1 MVKTFKLEILASDHV
16 FYSGECDELIFPGQ
30 DGSFGILPNHQ
41 PMITCLN
48 AGELRFRTGDQWHYA
63 VVSDGF
69 VEIMPSYVT
78 LLADTVERPEE
89 IDEKRA
95 RAPGATAGQPRKRAP
110 AGRSEKPGSA
120 LDQAVGQAGGK
131 ITHLIA
137 QLAQRGLGLTPQ
149 TAAGVGQDVAGA
161 LLGRA
166 HDALLF
172 RQARVAAFLTGKTGV
187 LTGTGQF
194 GFVVGEAF
202 GGLGLKAVGFAGQV
216 VHDAVALFDYFAD
229 GSDQEDVEYKDGD
242 KEVHQLKD
250 QGDIEIQHA
259 ASSLKMAV

>member
-89 IDEKRA
+89 TKSVRK
-95 RAPGATAGQPRKRAP
+95 PPRRELRRSS
-110 AGRSEKPGSA
+110 GRSRA
-120 LDQAVGQAGGK
+120 FQNI
-131 ITHLIA
+131 ITRRRL
-137 QLAQRGLGLTPQ
+137 LTRLWQ
-149 TAAGVGQDVAGA
+149 
-161 LLGRA
+161 
-166 HDALLF
+166 
-172 RQARVAAFLTGKTGV
+172 
-187 LTGTGQF
+187 
-194 GFVVGEAF
+194 
-202 GGLGLKAVGFAGQV
+202 GLKYQA
-216 VHDAVALFDYFAD
+216 
-229 GSDQEDVEYKDGD
+229 S
-242 KEVHQLKD
+242 
-250 QGDIEIQHA
+250 IQ
-259 ASSLKMAV
+259 SIR

>member
-48 AGELRFRTGDQWHYA
+48 AGELRYRTGDQWHYA

-95 RAPGATAGQPRKRAP
+95 EAAKERAEEKLRQKQSI
-110 AGRSEKPGSA
+110 SEYYHTQAA
-120 LDQAVGQAGGK
+120 LS
-131 ITHLIA
+131 
-137 QLAQRGLGLTPQ
+137 
-149 TAAGVGQDVAGA
+149 
-161 LLGRA
+161 
-166 HDALLF
+166 
-172 RQARVAAFLTGKTGV
+172 
-187 LTGTGQF
+187 
-194 GFVVGEAF
+194 
-202 GGLGLKAVGFAGQV
+202 KAVARLKISSKYNKHKINKFTESLHQKHNRLLTKGQ
-216 VHDAVALFDYFAD
+216 
-229 GSDQEDVEYKDGD
+229 GSVIILEHSYLKTVGSRKLRKSSRG
-242 KEVHQLKD
+242 KE
-250 QGDIEIQHA
+250 
-259 ASSLKMAV
+259 

>member
-48 AGELRFRTGDQWHYA
+48 AGELRYRTGDQWHYA

-95 RAPGATAGQPRKRAP
+95 EAAKERAEESS
-110 AGRSEKPGSA
+110 GRSRA
-120 LDQAVGQAGGK
+120 FQNI
-131 ITHLIA
+131 ITRRRL
-137 QLAQRGLGLTPQ
+137 LTRLWQ
-149 TAAGVGQDVAGA
+149 
-161 LLGRA
+161 
-166 HDALLF
+166 
-172 RQARVAAFLTGKTGV
+172 
-187 LTGTGQF
+187 
-194 GFVVGEAF
+194 
-202 GGLGLKAVGFAGQV
+202 GLKYQA
-216 VHDAVALFDYFAD
+216 
-229 GSDQEDVEYKDGD
+229 S
-242 KEVHQLKD
+242 
-250 QGDIEIQHA
+250 IQ
-259 ASSLKMAV
+259 STR

>member
-48 AGELRFRTGDQWHYA
+48 AGELRFRTGDEWHYA

-95 RAPGATAGQPRKRAP
+95 EAAKERAEEKLRQKQSI
-110 AGRSEKPGSA
+110 SEYYHTQAA
-120 LDQAVGQAGGK
+120 LN
-131 ITHLIA
+131 
-137 QLAQRGLGLTPQ
+137 
-149 TAAGVGQDVAGA
+149 
-161 LLGRA
+161 
-166 HDALLF
+166 
-172 RQARVAAFLTGKTGV
+172 
-187 LTGTGQF
+187 
-194 GFVVGEAF
+194 
-202 GGLGLKAVGFAGQV
+202 KAVARLKISSKYTKHKSSDVCSSDLNRLLTKVQ
-216 VHDAVALFDYFAD
+216 
-229 GSDQEDVEYKDGD
+229 GSVIILEHSYLKTVGSRKLRKSSRG
-242 KEVHQLKD
+242 KE
-250 QGDIEIQHA
+250 
-259 ASSLKMAV
+259 

>member
-48 AGELRFRTGDQWHYA
+48 AGELRFRAGDEWHYA

-95 RAPGATAGQPRKRAP
+95 EAAKERAEEKLRQKQSI
-110 AGRSEKPGSA
+110 SEYYHTQAA
-120 LDQAVGQAGGK
+120 LN
-131 ITHLIA
+131 
-137 QLAQRGLGLTPQ
+137 
-149 TAAGVGQDVAGA
+149 
-161 LLGRA
+161 
-166 HDALLF
+166 
-172 RQARVAAFLTGKTGV
+172 
-187 LTGTGQF
+187 
-194 GFVVGEAF
+194 
-202 GGLGLKAVGFAGQV
+202 KAVAR
-216 VHDAVALFDYFAD
+216 
-229 GSDQEDVEYKDGD
+229 
-242 KEVHQLKD
+242 LK
-250 QGDIEIQHA
+250 I
-259 ASSLKMAV
+259 SSKYTKHKINI

>member
-48 AGELRFRTGDQWHYA
+48 AGELRYRTGDQWHYA

-95 RAPGATAGQPRKRAP
+95 EAAKERAEEKLRQKQSI
-110 AGRSEKPGSA
+110 SEYYHTQAA
-120 LDQAVGQAGGK
+120 LS
-131 ITHLIA
+131 
-137 QLAQRGLGLTPQ
+137 
-149 TAAGVGQDVAGA
+149 
-161 LLGRA
+161 
-166 HDALLF
+166 
-172 RQARVAAFLTGKTGV
+172 
-187 LTGTGQF
+187 
-194 GFVVGEAF
+194 
-202 GGLGLKAVGFAGQV
+202 KAVARLKISSKYNKHNRLLTKGQ
-216 VHDAVALFDYFAD
+216 
-229 GSDQEDVEYKDGD
+229 GSVIILEHSYLKTVGSRKLRKSSRG
-242 KEVHQLKD
+242 KE
-250 QGDIEIQHA
+250 
-259 ASSLKMAV
+259 